1 MLLKPE
7 SSSTICFFAIFLDPF
22 LFFSSFKRVK
32 IPGVPFSYKRNSDGP
47 EPRVAA
53 FENPGYDTEIGFVT
67 HGDDLYDD
75 LPPPVVLR
83 RCAHSDCVAS

>member
-1 MLLKPE
+1 M
-7 SSSTICFFAIFLDPF
+7 
-22 LFFSSFKRVK
+22 
-32 IPGVPFSYKRNSDGP
+32 
-47 EPRVAA
+47 AA

-83 RCAHSDCVAS
+83 WCAHSDCVASWSSNEK